1 MSEKKPP
8 KVKRQSVPP
17 VPEDCR
23 DFLMNAPT
31 GICTSTPEGRFLY
44 VNPAMARMF
53 GYASPQEMVDEI
65 TDIGTQFYAAP
76 EDREVFIRL
85 LEEHG
90 EVVNLERR
98 HIGKDGSMVWVSA
111 NVRAVRNEEGQIILY
126 QGFFTDITKRKQA
139 EEALRK
145 SEERYRS
152 IIRVSHTGVWE
163 YEFDTGN
170 EWCNPE
176 YFEMLGYDPNMFNAP
191 DGRSF
196 ITEAWIGL
204 IHPDDRDRASRL
216 FANYLAYG
224 SIGMY
229 ENFFRMRHKDGHW
242 VWIWSRGQ
250 TLRNQDGTLNN
261 LTVGTHTDITERILS
276 EEALRKSEMKYRS
289 LTERMSDI
297 LWTCDL
303 EMNVNYVSPAIEK
316 VLGFTTEEWMRI
328 PVSGQLTPE
337 MLHLVMAML
346 ADELHHDAQRA
357 PDRQIRLDMEYYHR
371 DGTIRYLESAMFFI
385 RDDRG
390 TPVGI
395 QGLSRDI
402 TERKRA
408 EERLRDTLES
418 LKKAI
423 DTTIQVMVAAVEA
436 RDPYT
441 AGHQLRVAY
450 IAKAIAAEMGLSQD
464 KIEGIRIAGT
474 IHDIGKLSVPTEI
487 LSKPGKLSSI
497 EFSLV
502 KEHAQEG
509 YKILKDV
516 ESPWPLAE
524 IVFQHH
530 ERMDGSGYPRN
541 LKGSEI
547 LLEARILGVADEVE
561 AMATHRPYRPS
572 LGINAA
578 LQDIEKNR
586 GTLYDSDVVD
596 ACLRLFREKGFIL
609 EGA

>member
-328 PVSGQLTPE
+328 PVAGQLTPE

>member
-76 EDREVFIRL
+76 EDREAFIRL

-98 HIGKDGSMVWVSA
+98 HIGKDGAMVWVSA

-126 QGFFTDITKRKQA
+126 QGFFTDITKRRQA

-328 PVSGQLTPE
+328 PVAGQLTPE